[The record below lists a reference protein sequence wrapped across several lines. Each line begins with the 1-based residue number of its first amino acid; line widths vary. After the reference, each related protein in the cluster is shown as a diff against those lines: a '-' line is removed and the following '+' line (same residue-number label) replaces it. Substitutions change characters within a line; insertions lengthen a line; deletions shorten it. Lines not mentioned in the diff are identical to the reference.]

1 MKKYVF
7 YESKNKKVVH
17 GILIENGKNV
27 KHVKAKCNTKYDK
40 YSFEKGV
47 EICLARLKEP
57 KFKVGD
63 MVYIRSDEE
72 NYPHGKI
79 VKINLPYCSEYGE
92 TNQYTYVLRCYNSS
106 GSFTFERTRTEC
118 FLDYYEGEY

>member
-17 GILIENGKNV
+17 GILIENGKND
-27 KHVKAKCNTKYDK
+27 KHVKAKCNTKYDE

-63 MVYIRSDEE
+63 MVYVKSDYG
-72 NYPHGKI
+72 NYFHGKI
-79 VKINLPYCSEYGE
+79 VKIDLPYSESGE
-92 TNQYTYVLRCYNSS
+92 QNQYTYVLRCYNAS
-106 GSFTFERTRTEC
+106 GKMTFERTCSEY